1 MSESSQ
7 TETALKDRVSFVQ
20 KFVYGLGALANNLV
34 PASLGC
40 MVIVLNLEFHMD
52 PAKIGLILALS
63 KLTDAIVDPVMGYVS
78 DHTSFS

>member
-1 MSESSQ
+1 MSES
-7 TETALKDRVSFVQ
+7 TPTITAPQDRVSFAQ

-52 PAKIGLILALS
+52 PARIGLILA
-63 KLTDAIVDPVMGYVS
+63 
-78 DHTSFS
+78 FSN